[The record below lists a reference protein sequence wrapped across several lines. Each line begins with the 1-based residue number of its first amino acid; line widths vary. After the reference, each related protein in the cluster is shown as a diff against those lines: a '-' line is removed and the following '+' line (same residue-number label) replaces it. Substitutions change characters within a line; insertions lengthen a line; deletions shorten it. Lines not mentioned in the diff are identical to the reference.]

1 MRILT
6 LDAETH
12 DPLLLTHGQ
21 GWAFKY
27 NFPEMP
33 FEVLGFGYRT
43 HEGGSSYIPIESTA
57 SLVQLLY
64 LINTHDAILCH
75 NAIYDIGAL
84 IYLFRERLNLDKLM
98 ILDTVLMAKLVNQ
111 HHMVYSLDS
120 LTEHYKVTR
129 KESDILHDYAW
140 NTGMYQKEHF
150 ELTGRNCNT
159 RPSYAVLN
167 KWCMSD
173 MRRFPV
179 DIVAEY
185 CLKDVEATWSLYERL
200 APELEYLD
208 LTKYSDIT
216 KVCLDVKKR
225 GTRIDLKKARELEKK
240 FDATAAESEKEV
252 LAALQPG
259 EDLYEIQLILKQ
271 WPININSTKQLGEAL
286 LAKGYDLPRTE
297 KGAPSLK
304 SEWLEEQEHG
314 VFKHIK
320 RYRKSLKVKKDFI
333 QKLLKYQE
341 VIPDKY
347 KQNDKGWL
355 FPSLKPLGA
364 TMTGRFTSGGGTGSL
379 ELSIH
384 QIPRRDE
391 EFGAPVRELFL
402 PHEGEKLIC
411 CDFSS
416 QESRLQVHYAKLLN
430 CNGVQP
436 IVDAWIADPAMKY
449 HHKVAEMTNL
459 DYDTAKMINLGLS
472 YGMHTKKLSQKMGV
486 SEKEGDRI
494 IKQYH
499 KLLPFMQQLQQI
511 TARNILKLG
520 YIKSIGGRRIYI
532 DPPYNWRGKTRTQES
547 KGLSK
552 LIQSSAA
559 DQCIESMITAW
570 KKGLHILFSVHD
582 EITVSSSFPMAEEIE
597 LRLAMQNSFKLEV
610 PMIGE
615 SGIGDSWGAAK

>member
-1 MRILT
+1 MKILT
-6 LDAETH
+6 LDAETF
-12 DPLLLTHGQ
+12 DPLLLSHGM

-27 NFPEMP
+27 NFPEMS

-43 HEGGSSYIPIESTA
+43 HEGETGYIETVVPEGHCGMRSGE
-57 SLVQLLY
+57 LKLLD
-64 LINTHDAILCH
+64 LIQNHDAILCH

-84 IYLFRERLNLDKLM
+84 IYLFRDDFDLNSIE
-98 ILDTVLMAKLVNQ
+98 ILDTVLMAKLHNQ
-111 HHMVYSLDS
+111 HLMAYSLDS

-129 KESDILHDYAW
+129 KEADILHDYAW
-140 NTGMYQKEHF
+140 ATGMYQKAHL

-179 DIVAEY
+179 DIIAEY
-185 CLKDVEATWSLYERL
+185 CLKDVEATYALYENL
-200 APELEYLD
+200 APKVSYLD
-208 LTKYSDIT
+208 LSECSDII
-216 KVCLDVKKR
+216 KVCLDIKKR
-225 GTRIDLKKARELEKK
+225 GTRIDLRHTKKLEHRFEAIAK
-240 FDATAAESEKEV
+240 ESELVVQEELGNIK
-252 LAALQPG
+252 
-259 EDLYEIQLILKQ
+259 DF
-271 WPININSTKQLGEAL
+271 NINSTKQLGEAL
-286 LAKGYDLPRTE
+286 IALGYDLPRTE

-304 SEWLEEQEHG
+304 SDWLEEQDHG

-320 RYRKSLKVKKDFI
+320 RYRKALKVKKDFI
-333 QKLLKYQE
+333 QKLIKYQE
-341 VIPDKY
+341 VIPEKY
-347 KQNDKGWL
+347 RADGKGWL
-355 FPSLKPLGA
+355 FPSLKPFGA

-402 PHEGEKLIC
+402 PHEGEQLIC

-430 CNGVQP
+430 CKGVQP
-436 IVDAWIADPAMKY
+436 IVDAWVEDPTMKY
-449 HHKVAEMTNL
+449 HNKVAELTNL

-472 YGMHTKKLSQKMGV
+472 YGMHTKKLSEKIGV
-486 SEKEGDRI
+486 SEDEGERI

-499 KLLPFMQQLQQI
+499 RLLPFMQQLQQI

-520 YIKSIGGRRIYI
+520 YIKTIGGRRLYI
-532 DPPYNWRGKTRTQES
+532 DPAYKWAGKTRTQEQ

-552 LIQSSAA
+552 LIQGSAA
-559 DQCIESMITAW
+559 DQCRKSMVDAY
-570 KKGLHILFSVHD
+570 KAGLRILFSVHD
-582 EITVSSSFPMAEEIE
+582 EICVSSSNADSDLSTLKECMEHSYE
-597 LRLAMQNSFKLEV
+597 LEV
-610 PMIGE
+610 PMICDG
-615 SGIGDSWGAAK
+615 GIGDSWGSAK

>member
-6 LDAETH
+6 LDAESW
-12 DPLLLTHGQ
+12 DPLLMTHGM

-43 HEGGSSYIPIESTA
+43 HEGKTGYIHTYDTYE
-57 SLVQLLY
+57 LWGENE
-64 LINTHDAILCH
+64 LINLITSHDAILCH
-75 NAIYDIGAL
+75 NASYDMGAL
-84 IYLFRERLNLDKLM
+84 LYLFRNRLPLDKLI
-98 ILDTVLMAKLVNQ
+98 ILDTVLMAKLHNQ
-111 HHMVYSLDS
+111 HLLMYSLDS
-120 LTEHYKVTR
+120 LTEHYKVVR
-129 KESDILHDYAW
+129 KEADILHDYAW
-140 NTGMYQKEHF
+140 TTGMYQKEHLD
-150 ELTGRNCNT
+150 LTGRNCNT

-179 DIVAEY
+179 EIVAEY
-185 CLKDVEATWSLYERL
+185 CLKDVEATWSLYEHL
-200 APELEYLD
+200 APKLEYLD
-208 LTKYSDIT
+208 MERYSDII
-216 KVCLDVKKR
+216 KVCLDIKKR
-225 GTRIDLKKARELEKK
+225 GTRIDLKKAAILESQ
-240 FDATAAESEKEV
+240 FDKTAKESELVVQEEMG
-252 LAALQPG
+252 LEEL
-259 EDLYEIQLILKQ
+259 
-271 WPININSTKQLGEAL
+271 NINSTKQLGEAL
-286 LAKGYDLPRTE
+286 ISKGYNLPSTE

-320 RYRKSLKVKKDFI
+320 RYRKALKVKKDFI
-333 QKLLKYQE
+333 QKLIKYQE
-341 VIPDKY
+341 VIPEKY
-347 KQNDKGWL
+347 RQNDKGWL

-430 CNGVQP
+430 CVGVQP
-436 IVDAWIADPAMKY
+436 IVDAWIEDPTMKY
-449 HHKVAEMTNL
+449 HNKVAELTNL

-472 YGMHTKKLSQKMGV
+472 YGMHTKKLSEKIGV
-486 SEKEGDRI
+486 SEAEGERI

-499 KLLPFMQQLQQI
+499 RLLPFMQQLQQI
-511 TARNILKLG
+511 TARSILKLG
-520 YIKSIGGRRIYI
+520 YIKTIGGRRLYI
-532 DPPYNWRGKTRTQES
+532 DPPYKWAGKTRTQEQ

-552 LIQSSAA
+552 LIQGSAA
-559 DQCIESMITAW
+559 DQCMESMIDAH
-570 KKGLHILFSVHD
+570 KSGLSILFSVHD
-582 EITVSSSFPMAEEIE
+582 EVCISSSKAEDDLIMLKICMEDSYGLMI
-597 LRLAMQNSFKLEV
+597 
-610 PMIGE
+610 PMICDG
-615 SGIGDSWGAAK
+615 GTGDNWGAAK